1 MSRLE
6 MASHDR
12 GYEEGVLA
20 ERERC
25 IGILR
30 AYVEECYG
38 SEYHRDICEHVVTFL
53 ADPEVTPE
61 NVAERIR
68 AE

>member
-25 IGILR
+25 IGILE
-30 AYVEECYG
+30 AYVSDHYPRYL
-38 SEYHRDICEHVVTFL
+38 SEIC
-53 ADPEVTPE
+53 
-61 NVAERIR
+61 AELI
-68 AE
+68 AKIKEKHE